1 MGFLRRSAATAA
13 APSLPSGASGEF
25 RAAREEAEAEAALD
39 AVGSVLHVLGKVSFD
54 LGDESADSIRKSFER
69 WAQHVLIGAP
79 ITERDDD
86 ADLPAG
92 VKRDWGALRNFV
104 NGHRRREAGYVVKT
118 IGDFQKA
125 TWAFIGAFARALGED
140 GQSDQ
145 AVRAQLGRLQEA
157 ARAKDTEALRREATN
172 VVDVV
177 GAALERRSARQ
188 RAQVGELAAH
198 IRNLSVQLE
207 EAKRTGQM
215 DALTKLHN
223 RACLDDYLARTAEIA
238 IVFAQPACVMM
249 VDVDHFKTIN
259 DTFGHGAGDAA
270 LKGVA
275 DRLVRIFPRRGDLVA
290 RYGGDEFAVV
300 LREIRADDARALAA
314 RLVETIRATKIE
326 HDGKAISLT
335 VSVGV
340 AEWRMGDTRET
351 WTVRADKALY
361 EAKRAGRDRWAA
373 SVPSP

>member
-1 MGFLRRSAATAA
+1 MGFLSRSSVAAV
-13 APSLPSGASGEF
+13 PSSVPASGEF
-25 RAAREEAEAEAALD
+25 RAPPREDPQAEAALD
-39 AVGSVLHVLGKVSFD
+39 AVGSLLHVLGKVSFD
-54 LGDESADSIRKSFER
+54 LGDESADSVRRTFER

-79 ITERDDD
+79 IAEREEG
-86 ADLPAG
+86 AAEGGG
-92 VKRDWGALRNFV
+92 VKRDWGALRSFV
-104 NGHRRREAGYVVKT
+104 NGHRRREATYVTKT

-140 GQSDQ
+140 GQSDH

-157 ARAKDTEALRREATN
+157 ARNKDTEALRREAAC

-177 GAALERRSARQ
+177 GAALEKRTARQ

-207 EAKRTGQM
+207 DAKRSGQT
-215 DALTKLHN
+215 DALTKLYN

-238 IVFAQPACVMM
+238 VVFAQPACVMM

-259 DTFGHGAGDAA
+259 DANGHGAGDDA
-270 LKGVA
+270 LRAVA

-290 RYGGDEFAVV
+290 RFGGDEFAIV

-314 RLVETIRATKIE
+314 RLVETVRATKVE
-326 HDGKAISLT
+326 HQGKAIALT

-340 AEWRMGDTRET
+340 AEWRMGDTRESWMT
-351 WTVRADKALY
+351 RADKALY
-361 EAKRAGRDRWAA
+361 EAKRAGRDRWAVFA
-373 SVPSP
+373 

>member
-1 MGFLRRSAATAA
+1 MGFLSRSSSAA
-13 APSLPSGASGEF
+13 LPSPVRASGEF
-25 RAAREEAEAEAALD
+25 RAAREDAEAEAALD

-54 LGDESADSIRKSFER
+54 IGDESADSVRRSFER

-79 ITERDDD
+79 IAEREANPE
-86 ADLPAG
+86 ADRDKGL
-92 VKRDWGALRNFV
+92 KRDWGALRGFV
-104 NGHRRREAGYVVKT
+104 NGHRRREAAYVVKT

-145 AVRAQLGRLQEA
+145 AVRMQLGRLQEA
-157 ARAKDTEALRREATN
+157 ARNKDTEALRREATS

-207 EAKRTGQM
+207 DAKRSGQT

-238 IVFAQPACVMM
+238 VVFAQPACVMM
-249 VDVDHFKTIN
+249 IDVDHFKTIN
-259 DTFGHGAGDAA
+259 DTHGHAAGDDA
-270 LKGVA
+270 LRAMA

-290 RYGGDEFAVV
+290 RFGGDEFAIV
-300 LREIRADDARALAA
+300 LRELRAEDARALAA
-314 RLVETIRATKIE
+314 RLVETVRATKVD
-326 HDGKAISLT
+326 HKGKAIELT

-340 AEWRMGDTRET
+340 AEWRIGDTRDS
-351 WTVRADKALY
+351 WMARADKALY
-361 EAKRAGRDRWAA
+361 EAKRAGRDRWA
-373 SVPSP
+373 VFT

>member
-1 MGFLRRSAATAA
+1 MGFLRRSAVV
-13 APSLPSGASGEF
+13 PSPVPASGEF
-25 RAAREEAEAEAALD
+25 RSAREDVEAEAALD
-39 AVGSVLHVLGKVSFD
+39 AVGSLLHVLGKVSFD
-54 LGDESADSIRKSFER
+54 IGDESADSVRRTFER

-79 ITERDDD
+79 VAEREERDESGEG
-86 ADLPAG
+86 G

-104 NGHRRREAGYVVKT
+104 NGHRRREASYVVKT

-140 GQSDQ
+140 GQSDE

-157 ARAKDTEALRREATN
+157 ARSKDTEALRREATS

-177 GAALERRSARQ
+177 GAALERRTARQ

-198 IRNLSVQLE
+198 IRNLSTQLE
-207 EAKRTGQM
+207 EAKRSGQT
-215 DALTKLHN
+215 DALTKLHT

-259 DTFGHGAGDAA
+259 DTHGHGAGDDA
-270 LKGVA
+270 LRAVA

-290 RYGGDEFAVV
+290 RFGGDEFAIV
-300 LREIRADDARALAA
+300 LREIRADDARSLAA
-314 RLVETIRATKIE
+314 RLVETIRGTKIE
-326 HDGKAISLT
+326 HQGKSIALT

-340 AEWRMGDTRET
+340 AEWRMGDTRES
-351 WTVRADKALY
+351 WMVRADKALY
-361 EAKRAGRDRWAA
+361 EAKRAGRDRWAMFA
-373 SVPSP
+373 

>member
-1 MGFLRRSAATAA
+1 MGFLRRAAA
-13 APSLPSGASGEF
+13 APAPPAAASGEF
-25 RAAREEAEAEAALD
+25 RTAREEAEAEAALD

-54 LGDESADSIRKSFER
+54 IGDESADSIRKSFER

-79 ITERDDD
+79 IAEREEGDE
-86 ADLPAG
+86 G

-104 NGHRRREAGYVVKT
+104 NGHRRREATYVVKT

-157 ARAKDTEALRREATN
+157 AKSKDTEALRREATN

-207 EAKRTGQM
+207 EAKRSGQM

-223 RACLDDYLARTAEIA
+223 RACLDDYLARSAEIA
-238 IVFAQPACVMM
+238 VVFAQPACLMM

-259 DTFGHGAGDAA
+259 DTLGHGAGDDA
-270 LKGVA
+270 LRAVA

-290 RYGGDEFAVV
+290 RFGGDEFAVV
-300 LREIRADDARALAA
+300 LRELRADDARALAA
-314 RLVETIRATKIE
+314 RLVEAIRSVKVE
-326 HDGKAISLT
+326 HQGKAINLT

-340 AEWRMGDTRET
+340 AEWRMGDTKES
-351 WTVRADKALY
+351 WTGRADKALY
-361 EAKRAGRDRWAA
+361 DAKRAGRDRWAVFA
-373 SVPSP
+373 